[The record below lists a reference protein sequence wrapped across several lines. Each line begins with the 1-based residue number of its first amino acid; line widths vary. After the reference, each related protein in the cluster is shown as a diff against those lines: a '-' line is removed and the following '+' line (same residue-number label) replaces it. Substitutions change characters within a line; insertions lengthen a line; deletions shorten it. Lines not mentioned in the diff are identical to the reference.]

1 MRQGNDLPCRVS
13 TKGLHVKTNKTLQYL
28 TFQLEN
34 ETFGVDVHKVREV
47 LDAISITRV
56 PQTPDFM
63 LGVINLRGSVVPVID
78 LRQRFG
84 LAQAERTRDTCI
96 VVLEVE
102 LDGELVVI
110 GAQTDAVDEV
120 LDIREEQIE
129 PPPKLGTQI
138 NVDFILGMGKVNEES
153 FVMLL
158 DIDKLFTAEEIELFW
173 EARSVEAAV

>member
-1 MRQGNDLPCRVS
+1 VKNDQ
-13 TKGLHVKTNKTLQYL
+13 TLQYH

-56 PQTPDFM
+56 PRTPDYM

-84 LAQAERTRDTCI
+84 LTQIDRTRDTCI
-96 VVLEVE
+96 VVLEVN
-102 LDGELVVI
+102 LDGEQIVV

-129 PPPKLGTQI
+129 PPPKLGTQV
-138 NVDFILGMGKVNEES
+138 NVDFILGMGKVNDES
-153 FVMLL
+153 FAMLL
-158 DIDKLFTAEEIELFW
+158 DIDKLFTAEELEQFW
-173 EARSVEAAV
+173 EARTVDVAV

>member
-1 MRQGNDLPCRVS
+1 MKNDQ
-13 TKGLHVKTNKTLQYL
+13 TLQYL

-56 PQTPDFM
+56 PRTPDYM

-84 LAQAERTRDTCI
+84 LTQIDRTRDTCI
-96 VVLEVE
+96 VVLEVN
-102 LDGELVVI
+102 LDGEQIVV

-129 PPPKLGTQI
+129 PPPKLGTQV
-138 NVDFILGMGKVNEES
+138 NVDFILGMGKVNDES
-153 FVMLL
+153 FAMLL
-158 DIDKLFTAEEIELFW
+158 DIDKLFTAEELEQFW
-173 EARSVEAAV
+173 EARTVDVAV